1 MYMLIVL
8 NLEFMLIV
16 FILELYI
23 CMFFSEINLQLF
35 FLFFFLLWTAKQ
47 SLLSDSTELP
57 KREGSQEGCFDLPL
71 LFFINSLLA

>member
-35 FLFFFLLWTAKQ
+35 FFFFSFVDSKAKFIERQYRTPKKGGVPRGLL
-47 SLLSDSTELP
+47 
-57 KREGSQEGCFDLPL
+57 
-71 LFFINSLLA
+71 